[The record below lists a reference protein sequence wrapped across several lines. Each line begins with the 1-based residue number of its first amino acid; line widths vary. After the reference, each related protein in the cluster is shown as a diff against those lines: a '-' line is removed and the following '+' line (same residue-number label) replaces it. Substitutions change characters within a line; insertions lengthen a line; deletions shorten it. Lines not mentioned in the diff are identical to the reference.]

1 MKRGFLMSTRKK
13 GCCGCLTALVAV
25 FIVCGIIGTVFP
37 SNDDEQDVS
46 KAISADAQSQTDDA
60 APAADEAPTADQP
73 EDSLLQTITATISDK
88 YSDCDVQQDN
98 NSVTVKVWDG
108 SVASTFSTV
117 QSSGGGANDAGWV
130 SIKNGYLDTA
140 SQVKGL
146 MQDAGQDMPLNLS
159 VMNNRNQ
166 NLVMLTFSNTDL
178 TYDILASET
187 QSTAPAEEPTQPE
200 QSSQPESTSQPEQEP
215 QPVQPEQTPQPAQS
229 GSSHGGGGG
238 NNFNTYDN
246 AEQQQTTDKY
256 VLNTNSKVFHFPSC
270 PTVKKIAPQNY
281 ATSNSSPE
289 ELKEDGYKACGRCNP
304 W

>member
-1 MKRGFLMSTRKK
+1 MSTRKK
-13 GCCGCLTALVAV
+13 GCCGCLTALVAA
-25 FIVCGIIGTVFP
+25 FMVCGIIGTVFP
-37 SNDDEQDVS
+37 SNDDEQDAS

-60 APAADEAPTADQP
+60 APVADVAPTADQP
-73 EDSLLQTITATISDK
+73 EDSLLQTITAAVSDK

-98 NSVTVKVWDG
+98 ASVTVKVWDD
-108 SVASTFSTV
+108 SVASAFSTI
-117 QSSGGGANDAGWV
+117 QSNGGGANDAGWV
-130 SIKNGYLDTA
+130 GIKSSYLDTA

-159 VMNNRNQ
+159 VLNNRNQ

-178 TYDILASET
+178 TYDILASEA
-187 QSTAPAEEPTQPE
+187 QSSAPVAEPAQPEQPSQPE
-200 QSSQPESTSQPEQEP
+200 QSTQPSQSS
-215 QPVQPEQTPQPAQS
+215 
-229 GSSHGGGGG
+229 SSHGGGGG

-246 AEQQQTTDKY
+246 AEQQQTSDKY

-281 ATSNSSPE
+281 ATSNSSPT
-289 ELKEDGYKACGRCNP
+289 ELKENGYKACGRCNP